1 MSDEP
6 VHLDIEDEVAT
17 LTLSRPERR
26 NALTHDVASAIGDAI
41 ETISESDAR
50 CVVVTGE
57 GAAFS
62 AGGDIQSMHERVT
75 SEDTALHAV
84 TEDIVEVTGAA
95 VADVANCRLP
105 TIAAVDGPA
114 FGAGANLAIACDV
127 VLASSDAQISFGF
140 RQVGLAV
147 DAGTSYL
154 LPRIVGENVAK
165 ELIYTGELV
174 DAERADA
181 LGLFNHVYDAENF
194 DDRVEEFVEPI
205 AAGPT
210 VALAASKRLVR
221 KGLDGSL
228 ETAIENEGDAQAA
241 VMETDDHREGVA
253 AFLERREPEFE
264 GR

>member
-1 MSDEP
+1 MSDEA
-6 VHLDIEDEVAT
+6 VRLDIEGGVAT
-17 LTLSRPERR
+17 ITLSRPEQR
-26 NALTHDVASAIGDAI
+26 NALTHEVAAEISEAI
-41 ETISESDAR
+41 ETVSESEAR

-62 AGGDIQSMHERVT
+62 AGGDIQSMHERVNG
-75 SEDTALHAV
+75 EDIDLHEVTA
-84 TEDIVEVTGAA
+84 DIVEVTGAA
-95 VADVANCRLP
+95 IADVATCRLP

-165 ELIYTGELV
+165 ELVYTGELV
-174 DAERADA
+174 DADRAAD
-181 LGLFNHVYDAENF
+181 LGLFNHVYDAEAF
-194 DDRVEEFVEPI
+194 AERVDEFVEPI
-205 AAGPT
+205 ASGPT
-210 VALAASKRLVR
+210 VALATSKRLVR
-221 KGLDGSL
+221 KGLNGSL

-241 VMETDDHREGVA
+241 VMETADHREGVE
-253 AFLERREPEFE
+253 AFLERRDPEFE